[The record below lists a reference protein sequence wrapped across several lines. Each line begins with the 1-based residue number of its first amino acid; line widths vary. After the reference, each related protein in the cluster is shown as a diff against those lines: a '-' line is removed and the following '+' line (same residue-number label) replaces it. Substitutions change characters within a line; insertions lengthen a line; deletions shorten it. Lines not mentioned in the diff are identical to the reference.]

1 MCLRCIH
8 ASAQCDLTFVPNPPS
23 ELSLS
28 FCLNCLLNSLATCSP
43 LSSDGP
49 HPPLKD
55 DSPYL
60 QVRAPGM
67 PSSAPVQFN
76 KDPCIWKYLDMD
88 ASWRRER
95 EEVSLQAS
103 SRKTSRLAESGVQVS
118 TEVEEEVSTQ
128 PTGVIC
134 GSDRRCAG
142 LGVNRENECP
152 WRERDKR
159 KPRTRSRMERRA
171 DTVNKTAWLWEDV
184 EVGSGA
190 GGGDLRLWG
199 ALRAEVAWP
208 CSEPL
213 GFCGEVDV
221 AARPR
226 SPSVQH
232 KRLLRQWHIHF
243 ISVGEFGANVPTGSS
258 SRILAPNLHCTIENI

>member
-28 FCLNCLLNSLATCSP
+28 FCLNCLLKSLATCSP

-55 DSPYL
+55 DSPNL

-76 KDPCIWKYLDMD
+76 KDPRIWKYLDMD
-88 ASWRRER
+88 ASWRRGR

-152 WRERDKR
+152 WRERDEKSG
-159 KPRTRSRMERRA
+159 TRSRMERGA
-171 DTVNKTAWLWEDV
+171 DTVNKTAQLWEDI
-184 EVGSGA
+184 EVGRGASEAA
-190 GGGDLRLWG
+190 GGSGSRGGLAL
-199 ALRAEVAWP
+199 LRATW
-208 CSEPL
+208 L
-213 GFCGEVDV
+213 LWRGGCGRK
-221 AARPR
+221 APRP
-226 SPSVQH
+226 
-232 KRLLRQWHIHF
+232 KRT
-243 ISVGEFGANVPTGSS
+243 A
-258 SRILAPNLHCTIENI
+258 